1 MSENWTLLKL
11 RTLFIKR
18 QYLEETEKTGNS
30 VGEDILIMYLTKDTF
45 VTYKELQTN
54 KTKTDRTILK

>member
-1 MSENWTLLKL
+1 M
-11 RTLFIKR
+11 FIKR
-18 QYLEETEKTGNS
+18 QYLEETEKTGHS